1 MFWRFIHWVV
11 QETYEKRPNDCIL
24 LVKHLVNSESL
35 SQPPLVLLPADFQK
49 YIQHPVEALPLNLIA
64 DRARKEY
71 RSPIMSN
78 CYDFLDVSVSGVN
91 ILVGWPW
98 SLHPMQS
105 RGHFSSSIG
114 LRFRRTAEIVEK
126 EPWCLHRA
134 ASALRAWVE
143 TWNNMDPK

>member
-1 MFWRFIHWVV
+1 MLLLPPKIATTGCLNYVLRVHPLGVV

-35 SQPPLVLLPADFQK
+35 SQPPLVLLPAEFQK

-91 ILVGWPW
+91 ILVG
-98 SLHPMQS
+98 
-105 RGHFSSSIG
+105 
-114 LRFRRTAEIVEK
+114 
-126 EPWCLHRA
+126 
-134 ASALRAWVE
+134 
-143 TWNNMDPK
+143 